1 MNFWNKT
8 TPEVARDLL
17 GMYLEHDTP
26 EGRLAGYIV
35 DAEAYLGPEDEA
47 AHSYGLRRT
56 PRVRQCMKTRYD
68 LPLHDAYSSDFEHHY
83 SARRIPQGVMIRAI
97 EPAAMIDQ
105 MSKIVAEK
113 LVQISATVRE
123 N

>member
-1 MNFWNKT
+1 MNFLNKT

-56 PRVRQCMKTRYD
+56 PRVRAMYENQVRSTFTRCI
-68 LPLHDAYSSDFEHHY
+68 LIGF
-83 SARRIPQGVMIRAI
+83 
-97 EPAAMIDQ
+97 
-105 MSKIVAEK
+105 
-113 LVQISATVRE
+113 
-123 N
+123 